1 MIDSNKLSD
10 LVCNVEKSF
19 NKSRKQI
26 AEEIGISRDMLYKL
40 MGTDRNP
47 SAENLQKIANY
58 FHVST
63 DYLLKNEEEDQNEPT
78 FNQHFGNN
86 NTVITGHHNTTE
98 VSSTQQSG
106 FPNPPA
112 SSPTTPEEAE
122 IIRLYRELTEEKK
135 KALLIFLG
143 KG

>member
-1 MIDSNKLSD
+1 MFSNQLRKL
-10 LVCNVEKSF
+10 VEEKKKNLSIT
-19 NKSRKQI
+19 NI
-26 AEEIGISRDMLYKL
+26 AKGIGISRDMLYKL
-40 MGTDRNP
+40 LSSNSDP
-47 SAENLQKIANY
+47 SMKMLEKIANY
-58 FHVST
+58 FNVTT
-63 DYLLKNEEEDQNEPT
+63 DYLLKNEEKDQNEPT